1 MLSGST
7 SQVMG
12 RDMTDDGHRA
22 HFLRKVLVDGGIRRE
37 HGLLSVWGAA
47 IHWLSSLIHHNASIL
62 WRET

>member
-1 MLSGST
+1 
-7 SQVMG
+7 
-12 RDMTDDGHRA
+12 MTGTGHRS
-22 HFLRKVLVDGGIRRE
+22 LEKVLTDGGIRRE